1 MRVLLKIGGTL
12 LDQPESRFRLAAEIG
27 AVFSAGVELAVVHG
41 GGRQM
46 TRFLEERGVQSRF
59 VNGLRVTT
67 GEVLDAVVKVVAG
80 TVNRELV
87 AAFVKSGI
95 AAVGI
100 SGIDANLVTAEQLD
114 PALGQVG
121 KPISADARLLETL
134 VAARFLPVVACVAGD
149 REGLIYNVNAD
160 QMASACAQG
169 FCADRLW
176 FLTDVEGVRGR
187 AGVTET
193 DLDVEACQALIHD
206 GIASGGMEAKLRAAN
221 AALAGGVSEVVI
233 ASGAVSNVVGR
244 LLAGDAVGTR
254 VVHARQEV
262 VHD

>member
-1 MRVLLKIGGTL
+1 LRVLLKIGGTL
-12 LDQPESRFRLAAEIG
+12 IDQPESRLRLAAEIG
-27 AVFSAGVELAVVHG
+27 AVFSAGVELVVVHG

-46 TRFLEERGVQSRF
+46 TRFLEERGIQSRF

-67 GEVLDAVVKVVAG
+67 DEVLDAVVKVVAG

-87 AAFVKSGI
+87 AAFLKSGI

-121 KPISADARLLETL
+121 KPVSADARLMETL
-134 VAARFLPVVACVAGD
+134 VAAHFLPVVACVAGD
-149 REGLIYNVNAD
+149 RDGRIYNVNAD
-160 QMASACAQG
+160 QMATVCAG
-169 FCADRLW
+169 AFRVDRLW

-187 AGVTET
+187 AGVTEAEL
-193 DLDVEACQALIHD
+193 DLEACEALIQD
-206 GIASGGMEAKLRAAN
+206 GIASGGMEAKRRAAN

-244 LLAGDAVGTR
+244 LLAGDEVGTR
-254 VVHARQEV
+254 IVHAPQEV